1 MHTVHVRPNENID
14 YALKRLKQKMDTDY
28 VLDEVRSRRAFES
41 TAQKRKRKERALS
54 RKIKLKR

>member
-14 YALKRLKQKMDTDY
+14 LALRRLKQKMDSDY
-28 VLDEVRSRRAFES
+28 VLDEVRNRRAFES
-41 TAQKRKRKERALS
+41 KGQKRKRKEKALS